1 MDSLTSGE
9 EGFVQFDVG
18 ERIFLCPLK
27 TIKKYP
33 DSTLAKCIKHSSSDA
48 KGAIIPLECDPKYFQ
63 CILDFMRDGELAKI
77 NSMTNYETRQLYKE
91 AKFLC
96 LDDLVILCEGIIA
109 ECRTVYK
116 SSPAVIYSKRE
127 LNELLEKTKS
137 SGKFLILM
145 NADII
150 SREHIKLVND
160 LSDRKKI
167 QPVCCHGKVTAYSS
181 ELYEAGKFIKCS
193 DETSGDLM
201 SYVYYAHTGIML

>member
-1 MDSLTSGE
+1 MDSVTNGVE
-9 EGFVQFDVG
+9 FVQFDVG
-18 ERIFLCPLK
+18 ERIFICPLK
-27 TIKKYP
+27 TIQKYP
-33 DSTLAKCIKHSSSDA
+33 ESTLAKCIKHSSSDG

-63 CILDFMRDGELAKI
+63 WILDFMRDDELAKLHR
-77 NSMTNYETRQLYKE
+77 MTNYETRQLCKE

-96 LDDLVILCEGIIA
+96 LDGLVNLCESFIA
-109 ECRTVYK
+109 KRRTDYGTLPILINNK
-116 SSPAVIYSKRE
+116 SE
-127 LNELLEKTKS
+127 LDKILEQTKL
-137 SGKFLILM
+137 SGEFLVLM
-145 NADII
+145 NTDII
-150 SREHIKLVND
+150 SGEDIKLVND